1 MVRTLAAS
9 LLAAAALLIA
19 VGSAGAHTARPG
31 PATSAQPRPATS
43 AQPSAPL
50 PAAIP
55 SGETLRAAGPV
66 APLPLVLLMGAVVV
80 AGCASRRRL
89 AVALALI
96 TAGRRGHAPGPPPH
110 RSGAGRPARARV
122 RRFALAGRSD
132 RWRARRRHAGRRAR
146 TPRHRRTDRR
156 RRGRLASRSR
166 SRAAVHLRRLNVRV
180 APNVIRPS

>member
-96 TAGRRGHAPGPPPH
+96 TAVVGVNAAFHSVHHLNDPDAAATCVLASGVSHSPAVLTDGAPVVVT
-110 RSGAGRPARARV
+110 PAA
-122 RRFALAGRSD
+122 APE
-132 RWRARRRHAGRRAR
+132 RHAAAGPTGAVVGVSR
-146 TPRHRRTDRR
+146 PD
-156 RRGRLASRSR
+156 RGRAPPSS
-166 SRAAVHLRRLNVRV
+166 SAA
-180 APNVIRPS
+180 